1 MSDIISK
8 ERYVES
14 SSDDVLLLQLYPIR
28 ETICIEKFKIWCCII
43 IMIIGAGFLITAA
56 SRGCIYNCKN

>member
-1 MSDIISK
+1 MSDTISK

-14 SSDDVLLLQLYPIR
+14 SSDDLLPLEPYANR
-28 ETICIEKFKIWCCII
+28 EIMCIENYKIWCCII
-43 IMIIGAGFLITAA
+43 MIIIALGFLITAA